1 MYPTVIGS
9 GVGQDG
15 SRLKICLE
23 GLHQVLHRAVPLVS
37 GKPVYHRMTSDG
49 YYFKMLA
56 NYPCFVRDVGEG
68 FAFPGILTGKN
79 SVIRENIFPR

>member
-1 MYPTVIGS
+1 
-9 GVGQDG
+9 
-15 SRLKICLE
+15 
-23 GLHQVLHRAVPLVS
+23 
-37 GKPVYHRMTSDG
+37 MTSDG